1 MELRLAHVTRA
12 EALARLEE
20 ARIPACSVN
29 SPREVLQDR
38 TISAAEPFHPL
49 NYPGIDETVPV
60 VKAPVFLSRTPPS
73 IERRPPQLGEH
84 TDEVLREL
92 GYAPERIASLR
103 DLGVV

>member
-1 MELRLAHVTRA
+1 
-12 EALARLEE
+12 
-20 ARIPACSVN
+20 
-29 SPREVLQDR
+29 
-38 TISAAEPFHPL
+38 
-49 NYPGIDETVPV
+49 V

-84 TDEVLREL
+84 TDEVLCEL